1 MISALLVLAA
11 YLVGSTP
18 TSYLAGRWTRGIDLR
33 QHGSGNL
40 GATNTFRVLGPK
52 VAAPVMVL
60 DVLKGFLP
68 AAVFPLLDG
77 EGAWGWALAYG
88 AAAIVGHVFSV
99 YMRFR
104 GGKGVATA
112 AGVFLALAPKAVL
125 PALIVWLAVLG
136 VWRMVSLAS
145 IAAAGTLIVALVV
158 TEPRLPVLLL
168 GIAVAGFVV
177 YAHRTNI
184 RRILRGEEY
193 RFGKPRVA
201 TDGAPPKEGR

>member
-1 MISALLVLAA
+1 VTAALLVVAA
-11 YLVGSTP
+11 YLVGATP
-18 TSYLAGRWTRGIDLR
+18 TSYLAGKWARGIDLR
-33 QHGSGNL
+33 EHGSGNL
-40 GATNTFRVLGPK
+40 GATNAFRVLGAK

-68 AAVFPLLDG
+68 AAFFPLWDG
-77 EGAWGWALAYG
+77 PAGWGWTLAYG
-88 AAAIVGHVFSV
+88 GAAIVGHVFPV

-104 GGKGVATA
+104 GGKGVAIA

-125 PALIVWLAVLG
+125 PAFLVWLAVLG
-136 VWRMVSLAS
+136 IWRMVSLAS
-145 IAAAGTLIVALVV
+145 IAAAATLIIALAL
-158 TEPRLPVLLL
+158 TEPRVPVLVL
-168 GIAVAGFVV
+168 GIFVATFVV

-201 TDGAPPKEGR
+201 ADGAPPKEGR

>member
-1 MISALLVLAA
+1 VTSALLVLAA
-11 YLVGSTP
+11 YLIGSTP
-18 TSYLAGRWTRGIDLR
+18 TSYLAGRWARGIDLR
-33 QHGSGNL
+33 EHGSGNL

-52 VAAPVMVL
+52 IAAPVMVV

-68 AAVFPLLDG
+68 TALFPMWDG
-77 EGAWGWALAYG
+77 EISWAWALAYG

-99 YMRFR
+99 YTRFK

-125 PALIVWLAVLG
+125 PAFALWLAVLAI
-136 VWRMVSLAS
+136 WRMVSLAS
-145 IAAAGTLIVALVV
+145 ITAAATLIVVLLL

-168 GIAVAGFVV
+168 GIAVAIFVV

-193 RFGKPRVA
+193 RFGKARVVTPTPA
-201 TDGAPPKEGR
+201 EKEGR